1 MFRFTDDVLVEPAVV
16 KQRSYCNLAT
26 KDSLMISCCKYKSKI
41 QKNKMGLWSCY
52 GNGFSFIA
60 LGGCCE
66 IEFSQL
72 EGLRQRQSGLSISLL
87 SSQHSVMA
95 FYRATRSDQ
104 PDLFVPVP
112 VYVSNNFFIH
122 GTVEEAGKRKRMKA
136 RAPPPP
142 NQPSAASRIHSER
155 KSPAE
160 TAVVS
165 DQNLVSMKE
174 NMINRLVDFTVIL
187 PSGVEQKSTV
197 QGRSVAVPHKLLTGL
212 REVMARHLDRISGK
226 AHKSYQKL
234 SVCDSHSK
242 AVMDVLVDLCSQYR
256 LNPSQHSL
264 ELKSSGTQQVL
275 SYKPNTLIGA
285 LDVETVLLKEK
296 VPEEKPKRPL
306 PRVPE
311 KSVRLVVNYLKTQKA
326 VVRVSPEVPLH
337 NIIPAI
343 CEKCEV
349 SQEHIVLLRDGITG
363 EELELTKSLE
373 ELGIKELYAWDRK
386 KVPPSKT
393 QSEPS
398 LNYREPNRKAS
409 VSNDAIEKEK
419 TRLLGLFNADRSSS
433 KTEEYMRMNRDCEE
447 DVFSSASTSEGSLD
461 VPGDQLMQFTVKDFM
476 SHGQGFSTAP
486 NSPSVNSRSSGLGP
500 SLSLGN
506 ISGMTANPEVKK
518 RRAPPPPVATPVL
531 PNADVRG
538 QEKTAAQISKGAS
551 LNDLRKKKRR
561 APLPPAA
568 SAPPTP
574 AMPNRTEDREDKRK
588 STMGDGRQVPQKP
601 PRGTTRGP
609 PQLVIPPPPPYPPPG
624 SGIVDPTVCYRD
636 ADVTAPTELVPK
648 QSLLST
654 RDNVYV
660 VDDTVLELSEVE
672 ETASESS
679 CFASEDTTE
688 DSGVMSSPS
697 DIVSLDSQND
707 SMKLRDIKLV
717 NGYTDSAEVDG
728 MCSTEAG
735 PAKNTSCHSVGS
747 DSAPQRQDE
756 TMVLAKH
763 ENEDTFIATQLQQTL
778 ADLNEDLEA
787 VDDISNSDSDYS
799 NEALNPHT
807 RKNEVA
813 QDISISVPVTVID
826 DAPEVS
832 TSNSEENQEME
843 MKVPQ
848 NSSINSINT
857 GYFTNKNNNAGSFDK
872 GHTGGG
878 AVCISKDL
886 IRQQP
891 SENEF
896 SHLPVEQRRDMFE
909 SLASSFEK
917 RTEKNLR
924 LELSPKHGVKS
935 EERKSKLSPSH
946 CKTTAEINTA
956 KEKINPFNE
965 YSSRERS
972 LKKSK
977 SELEI
982 KWPPAKKVEV
992 EEVPSTPTW
1001 CHRAQNSGSNYEPKM
1016 GLTTFK
1022 VVPPKPE
1029 VRHFDRGV
1037 SLSTGA
1043 IKIDELGNLIGPNTG
1058 VSKHIPDS
1066 SSDESEEIHIGRV
1079 KAFWRSSSMEK
1090 QSDDSAEHF
1099 PKKSAVPTS
1108 SKPFTVK
1115 HEHKPVCLAVP
1126 KPVAPQT
1133 VTSQVTERQSE
1144 NERTRLPL
1152 PVTQSQVIPLAVP
1165 AINKDKLELPFTKP
1179 HRRTSSQYVASAIA
1193 RHISATTFK
1202 SDTVEYHEKDE
1213 NKQGAGEVKTE
1224 AEVSPK
1230 RCIIVAKY
1238 SPVEAESA
1246 ETRETLSSIFTSSQ
1260 KASHRFTPGDNS
1272 SMENKIVN
1280 IRAPN
1285 QATPLSFY
1293 KKNGSV
1299 PLTKSSSK
1307 DNNSAEEDH
1316 GLNSKQSIAE
1326 KKARLMFDQK
1336 CETLAYTNSG
1346 SSPKSPDL
1354 QGIPSSF
1361 GSSLRVTKWPP
1372 ANSVSSFKTSTE
1384 LNGAPANAEL
1394 EQEEKPDDSDINAV
1408 SEGDVN
1414 VQTNI
1419 FGPKKKFKPVV
1430 QKPVPK
1436 DTSLHSALMEAIQT
1450 GGGKEKLRKVSNS
1463 ALNGNHRKPSYTEPE
1478 NARLALLS
1486 AIRGHSGTSKLKK
1499 ISSLA
1504 SEELQRFRD
1513 AELSLKKAEDLQE
1526 EQLYIPP
1533 APAQPPPPPPTQL
1546 SAVAPKSS
1554 ATVTGNPLD
1563 AREALMEA
1571 IRSGAGAAK
1580 LRKYPQAFMLM
1591 FGIGIKSYELL
1602 IRAAYHSVGSQRSQD
1617 LAEKSEIFRIQ
1628 ESPHSHHS
1636 QTIVVNKP
1644 LTTEQSLAQAEDYS

>member
-1 MFRFTDDVLVEPAVV
+1 METLVRP
-16 KQRSYCNLAT
+16 
-26 KDSLMISCCKYKSKI
+26 
-41 QKNKMGLWSCY
+41 G
-52 GNGFSFIA
+52 
-60 LGGCCE
+60 
-66 IEFSQL
+66 
-72 EGLRQRQSGLSISLL
+72 
-87 SSQHSVMA
+87 
-95 FYRATRSDQ
+95 
-104 PDLFVPVP
+104 
-112 VYVSNNFFIH
+112 
-122 GTVEEAGKRKRMKA
+122 AGKPPTGKRMKA

-142 NQPSAASRIHSER
+142 NQPSAASRIHSEH

-160 TAVVS
+160 TAVIS
-165 DQNLVSMKE
+165 DQNLVSVKE

-187 PSGVEQKSTV
+187 PSGVEQKCTV
-197 QGRSVAVPHKLLTGL
+197 QG
-212 REVMARHLDRISGK
+212 
-226 AHKSYQKL
+226 
-234 SVCDSHSK
+234 SK

-285 LDVETVLLKEK
+285 LDVQTVLLKEK
-296 VPEEKPKRPL
+296 IPEEKAKRPL

-363 EELELTKSLE
+363 EELELSKSLE

-409 VSNDAIEKEK
+409 VSSDAIEREK
-419 TRLLGLFNADRSSS
+419 TRLLGLFNADRRNS
-433 KTEEYMRMNRDCEE
+433 KTEEYLGMNRDCGEE

-461 VPGDQLMQFTVKDFM
+461 
-476 SHGQGFSTAP
+476 GFSTAP
-486 NSPSVNSRSSGLGP
+486 NSPSANSRSSSLGS

-531 PNADVRG
+531 PNVEARG
-538 QEKTAAQISKGAS
+538 QDRTAAQISQGAS

-624 SGIVDPTVCYRD
+624 SDIVDPTVCYRE

-654 RDNVYV
+654 HDNVYA
-660 VDDTVLELSEVE
+660 VDDTVLELLEVE

-688 DSGVMSSPS
+688 DSGVVSSPS

-707 SMKLRDIKLV
+707 SAKLRDIRMV
-717 NGYTDSAEVDG
+717 NGYMDPAEADAMCGTETCPVQSAYCDSA
-728 MCSTEAG
+728 G
-735 PAKNTSCHSVGS
+735 P
-747 DSAPQRQDE
+747 DSAPLSRRDE
-756 TMVLAKH
+756 AMALAKH
-763 ENEDTFIATQLQQTL
+763 ENEDTFIAAQLQQTL
-778 ADLNEDLEA
+778 ADLDEDLEA
-787 VDDISNSDSDYS
+787 VDDVSNSVSDYTS
-799 NEALNPHT
+799 EALNPHV
-807 RKNEVA
+807 RKVEAA
-813 QDISISVPVTVID
+813 QDVSISVPVTIID

-832 TSNSEENQEME
+832 TSNSDENQEME
-843 MKVPQ
+843 IRVSQ
-848 NSSINSINT
+848 NISADSVNARN
-857 GYFTNKNNNAGSFDK
+857 FTNKNNNAGSFDK
-872 GHTGGG
+872 GHTDGG
-878 AVCISKDL
+878 AVCKDL
-886 IRQQP
+886 IYQQP

-896 SHLPVEQRRDMFE
+896 IHLPVEQRRDMFE
-909 SLASSFEK
+909 SLTSSFEK
-917 RTEKNLR
+917 RNEKNLR
-924 LELSPKHGVKS
+924 LEPSPKHGVKS
-935 EERKSKLSPSH
+935 EECKSKLSPSH
-946 CKTTAEINTA
+946 SKATTEISTA
-956 KEKINPFNE
+956 KEKLNPVNE
-965 YSSRERS
+965 CSSRERS

-982 KWPPAKKVEV
+982 KWPPAKKTEV
-992 EEVPSTPTW
+992 EVPSTPTW
-1001 CHRAQNSGSNYEPKM
+1001 CHRAQNSGSSYEPKM

-1043 IKIDELGNLIGPNTG
+1043 IKIDELGNLIGPNTS
-1058 VSKHIPDS
+1058 VSKHVQGS

-1090 QSDDSAEHF
+1090 QSDDSAEQF
-1099 PKKSAVPTS
+1099 PKKSAVTTN
-1108 SKPFTVK
+1108 SKPFTIK
-1115 HEHKPVCLAVP
+1115 HDHKPVCLAAP
-1126 KPVAPQT
+1126 KPAAPQT
-1133 VTSQVTERQSE
+1133 VTTTQVAERQSE
-1144 NERTRLPL
+1144 NERSKPALSA
-1152 PVTQSQVIPLAVP
+1152 TQSQVTPLAVP
-1165 AINKDKLELPFTKP
+1165 AVSKDKLELPFVKP

-1193 RHISATTFK
+1193 RHINATTFK
-1202 SDTVEYHEKDE
+1202 SDPMEYNEKDE
-1213 NKQGAGEVKTE
+1213 NKQGAGEVKNE

-1230 RCIIVAKY
+1230 RCIIVAKD
-1238 SPVEAESA
+1238 SPVETESA
-1246 ETRETLSSIFTSSQ
+1246 ETRETLPSIFACSQ

-1272 SMENKIVN
+1272 GMENKVVN

-1285 QATPLSFY
+1285 QATPVSFY
-1293 KKNGSV
+1293 KKNACA

-1307 DNNSAEEDH
+1307 DNNSADDDH
-1316 GLNSKQSIAE
+1316 GLNSKQSVAE
-1326 KKARLMFDQK
+1326 KKTVFDQK
-1336 CETLAYTNSG
+1336 CETLIHTNSA
-1346 SSPKSPDL
+1346 SSLKSPDL
-1354 QGIPSSF
+1354 QGVPSSF
-1361 GSSLRVTKWPP
+1361 SSSLRVTKWRP
-1372 ANSVSSFKTSTE
+1372 ANGVQVSSLKASPE
-1384 LNGAPANAEL
+1384 LNGAAANAES
-1394 EQEEKPDDSDINAV
+1394 EQEEKPDDSDV
-1408 SEGDVN
+1408 STVGELDVN

-1419 FGPKKKFKPVV
+1419 FGPKKKFKPVI

-1463 ALNGNHRKPSYTEPE
+1463 ALNGSHGKPSYTEPE
-1478 NARLALLS
+1478 NERSALLA

-1504 SEELQRFRD
+1504 SQELQHFRD
-1513 AELSLKKAEDLQE
+1513 AERSLQKAEDPQE
-1526 EQLYIPP
+1526 EQLCIPP
-1533 APAQPPPPPPTQL
+1533 APAQPPPPPPIQL
-1546 SAVAPKSS
+1546 SAAAPKSS
-1554 ATVTGNPLD
+1554 VTASSNPAE
-1563 AREALMEA
+1563 ARQALLEA

-1580 LRKYPQAFMLM
+1580 LRKVP
-1591 FGIGIKSYELL
+1591 LL
-1602 IRAAYHSVGSQRSQD
+1602 V
-1617 LAEKSEIFRIQ
+1617 
-1628 ESPHSHHS
+1628 
-1636 QTIVVNKP
+1636 
-1644 LTTEQSLAQAEDYS
+1644 

>member
-1 MFRFTDDVLVEPAVV
+1 METLVRPGA
-16 KQRSYCNLAT
+16 
-26 KDSLMISCCKYKSKI
+26 SKPPT
-41 QKNKMGLWSCY
+41 G
-52 GNGFSFIA
+52 
-60 LGGCCE
+60 
-66 IEFSQL
+66 
-72 EGLRQRQSGLSISLL
+72 
-87 SSQHSVMA
+87 
-95 FYRATRSDQ
+95 
-104 PDLFVPVP
+104 
-112 VYVSNNFFIH
+112 
-122 GTVEEAGKRKRMKA
+122 KRMKA

-142 NQPSAASRIHSER
+142 NQPSAASRIHSEP

-160 TAVVS
+160 TAVIS

-174 NMINRLVDFTVIL
+174 NMINRLVDFTVVL
-187 PSGVEQKSTV
+187 PSGVEQKCTV
-197 QGRSVAVPHKLLTGL
+197 QG
-212 REVMARHLDRISGK
+212 
-226 AHKSYQKL
+226 
-234 SVCDSHSK
+234 SK
-242 AVMDVLVDLCSQYR
+242 AVMDVLVDLCSQYH

-285 LDVETVLLKEK
+285 LDVQTVLLKEK
-296 VPEEKPKRPL
+296 IAEEKAKRPL

-409 VSNDAIEKEK
+409 VSSDAIEKEK
-419 TRLLGLFNADRSSS
+419 TRLLGLFNADRSSN
-433 KTEEYMRMNRDCEE
+433 KTEEYLRMNRDCGEE

-461 VPGDQLMQFTVKDFM
+461 
-476 SHGQGFSTAP
+476 GFSTAP
-486 NSPSVNSRSSGLGP
+486 NSPSVNSRSSSLG
-500 SLSLGN
+500 SSQSLGN

-531 PNADVRG
+531 PNANAELRG
-538 QEKTAAQISKGAS
+538 QERTAAQISQGAS

-574 AMPNRTEDREDKRK
+574 AMPNRTEDREDKRR

-609 PQLVIPPPPPYPPPG
+609 PQLVIPPPPPYPPPD
-624 SGIVDPTVCYRD
+624 SDIVDPTVCYRE

-654 RDNVYV
+654 HDNVYV

-688 DSGVMSSPS
+688 DSGVVSSPS
-697 DIVSLDSQND
+697 DIVSLDSQHDN
-707 SMKLRDIKLV
+707 MKLRDIKLV
-717 NGYTDSAEVDG
+717 NGYTEPAEADA
-728 MCSTEAG
+728 MCGTETG
-735 PAKNTSCHSVGS
+735 PVQNAYCPSVGP
-747 DSAPQRQDE
+747 DTAPLSRQDE
-756 TMVLAKH
+756 TRALAKH
-763 ENEDTFIATQLQQTL
+763 ENEDTFIAAQLQQTL
-778 ADLNEDLEA
+778 ADLDDDLE
-787 VDDISNSDSDYS
+787 VDGVSNSDSDYTS
-799 NEALNPHT
+799 EAFNPHT
-807 RKNEVA
+807 RKVEAA
-813 QDISISVPVTVID
+813 QDVLISVPVTIID

-832 TSNSEENQEME
+832 TSNSYENQEMRI
-843 MKVPQ
+843 KVSH
-848 NSSINSINT
+848 NMSADTVNARN
-857 GYFTNKNNNAGSFDK
+857 FTNENNNAGSFDK
-872 GHTGGG
+872 GYTDR
-878 AVCISKDL
+878 AVFKDL
-886 IRQQP
+886 IYQQP

-896 SHLPVEQRRDMFE
+896 IHLPVEQRRDMFE
-909 SLASSFEK
+909 SLTSFFEK
-917 RTEKNLR
+917 RNEKNLR
-924 LELSPKHGVKS
+924 LEPSPKHGVKS
-935 EERKSKLSPSH
+935 EECKSKLSPSH
-946 CKTTAEINTA
+946 SKATAEISTA
-956 KEKINPFNE
+956 KETLKPVNE
-965 YSSRERS
+965 CSSREKY

-982 KWPPAKKVEV
+982 KWPPAKKTEV
-992 EEVPSTPTW
+992 DVPSTPIW
-1001 CHRAQNSGSNYEPKM
+1001 CHRAQNSGSSYEPKM

-1029 VRHFDRGV
+1029 VRHSDRGV
-1037 SLSTGA
+1037 SVSTAA
-1043 IKIDELGNLIGPNTG
+1043 IKIDELGNFIGPNTS
-1058 VSKHIPDS
+1058 VSKHVQGF

-1099 PKKSAVPTS
+1099 PKKSAVTTN
-1108 SKPFTVK
+1108 SKPFTIK
-1115 HEHKPVCLAVP
+1115 HEQKPVCFSAP
-1126 KPVAPQT
+1126 KPAAPQT
-1133 VTSQVTERQSE
+1133 VTTQVAERQSE
-1144 NERTRLPL
+1144 NERTKPA
-1152 PVTQSQVIPLAVP
+1152 TQSQVTLAAP
-1165 AINKDKLELPFTKP
+1165 AISKDKLELPFVKP

-1193 RHISATTFK
+1193 RHINAITFK
-1202 SDTVEYHEKDE
+1202 SDTMEYNEKDE
-1213 NKQGAGEVKTE
+1213 NKQGTGEVKNE

-1238 SPVEAESA
+1238 SPVETESA
-1246 ETRETLSSIFTSSQ
+1246 ETRENLSSIFACSQ

-1272 SMENKIVN
+1272 GMENKVVN
-1280 IRAPN
+1280 IRASN
-1285 QATPLSFY
+1285 QATSVSFY
-1293 KKNGSV
+1293 KKNASV

-1307 DNNSAEEDH
+1307 DNNSSEDDH
-1316 GLNSKQSIAE
+1316 GVNSKQSVAE
-1326 KKARLMFDQK
+1326 KRTVFDQK
-1336 CETLAYTNSG
+1336 CETLTHTNSA
-1346 SSPKSPDL
+1346 SSLKSPDL
-1354 QGIPSSF
+1354 QGVPSSF
-1361 GSSLRVTKWPP
+1361 SSPLRVTKWHP
-1372 ANSVSSFKTSTE
+1372 ANGVQVSSLKASPE
-1384 LNGAPANAEL
+1384 LNGAAANAES
-1394 EQEEKPDDSDINAV
+1394 EQEEKPDDSDVNTV
-1408 SEGDVN
+1408 GDLDVN

-1419 FGPKKKFKPVV
+1419 FGPKKKFKPVI

-1463 ALNGNHRKPSYTEPE
+1463 ALNGNHGKSSYAEPE
-1478 NARLALLS
+1478 NERSALLA

-1504 SEELQRFRD
+1504 SQELQRFRD
-1513 AELSLKKAEDLQE
+1513 AERSLQKAEDLQE
-1526 EQLYIPP
+1526 EQLSIPP
-1533 APAQPPPPPPTQL
+1533 APVQPPPPPPIQL
-1546 SAVAPKSS
+1546 SAAAPKSS
-1554 ATVTGNPLD
+1554 ATASGNPME
-1563 AREALMEA
+1563 ARQALLEA

-1580 LRKYPQAFMLM
+1580 LRKVP
-1591 FGIGIKSYELL
+1591 LL
-1602 IRAAYHSVGSQRSQD
+1602 V
-1617 LAEKSEIFRIQ
+1617 
-1628 ESPHSHHS
+1628 
-1636 QTIVVNKP
+1636 
-1644 LTTEQSLAQAEDYS
+1644 

>member
-1 MFRFTDDVLVEPAVV
+1 METDSVQRLNQSTCKISAEGGPAMETLVRPG
-16 KQRSYCNLAT
+16 AT
-26 KDSLMISCCKYKSKI
+26 KPPTGCNSVLPLPCCVAVYV
-41 QKNKMGLWSCY
+41 
-52 GNGFSFIA
+52 
-60 LGGCCE
+60 
-66 IEFSQL
+66 
-72 EGLRQRQSGLSISLL
+72 GLSRRDLEEL
-87 SSQHSVMA
+87 GSVSCMQD
-95 FYRATRSDQ
+95 F
-104 PDLFVPVP
+104 PVW
-112 VYVSNNFFIH
+112 
-122 GTVEEAGKRKRMKA
+122 KRMKA

-142 NQPSAASRIHSER
+142 NQPSAASRIHGEH

-160 TAVVS
+160 TAVIS

-187 PSGVEQKSTV
+187 PCGLEQKCTV
-197 QGRSVAVPHKLLTGL
+197 QG
-212 REVMARHLDRISGK
+212 
-226 AHKSYQKL
+226 
-234 SVCDSHSK
+234 SK

-285 LDVETVLLKEK
+285 LDVQTVLLKEK
-296 VPEEKPKRPL
+296 IPEEKAKRPL

-409 VSNDAIEKEK
+409 VSSDAIEKEK
-419 TRLLGLFNADRSSS
+419 TRLLGLFNADRRSS
-433 KTEEYMRMNRDCEE
+433 KTEEYLRMNRDCGEE

-461 VPGDQLMQFTVKDFM
+461 
-476 SHGQGFSTAP
+476 GFSTAP
-486 NSPSVNSRSSGLGP
+486 NSPSVNSRSSSLGS
-500 SLSLGN
+500 SLSLGS

-518 RRAPPPPVATPVL
+518 RRAPPPPAATPVL
-531 PNADVRG
+531 PNAEVRG
-538 QEKTAAQISKGAS
+538 QEGTAAQISQGAS
-551 LNDLRKKKRR
+551 LSDLRKKKRR

-588 STMGDGRQVPQKP
+588 STMGDGWQVPQKP

-624 SGIVDPTVCYRD
+624 SDIVDPSVCYRE

-648 QSLLST
+648 QSLLSAH
-654 RDNVYV
+654 DNVYV

-688 DSGVMSSPS
+688 DSGVVSSPS

-717 NGYTDSAEVDG
+717 NGYMGPA
-728 MCSTEAG
+728 EAG
-735 PAKNTSCHSVGS
+735 AMCGTEMCPVRNAYCGSVGP
-747 DSAPQRQDE
+747 DSAPLSRQDE
-756 TMVLAKH
+756 AMALAKH
-763 ENEDTFIATQLQQTL
+763 ENEDPFIAAQLQQTL
-778 ADLNEDLEA
+778 ADLDEDLEA
-787 VDDISNSDSDYS
+787 VDGVSNSDSDYTS
-799 NEALNPHT
+799 EALNLHI
-807 RKNEVA
+807 RKVEA
-813 QDISISVPVTVID
+813 TQDVSISVPVTIID

-832 TSNSEENQEME
+832 TSNSDENQEVE
-843 MKVPQ
+843 IRVSQ
-848 NSSINSINT
+848 NISDDSVNARN
-857 GYFTNKNNNAGSFDK
+857 FTNKNNNAGSFDK
-872 GHTGGG
+872 GHTDGG
-878 AVCISKDL
+878 AVCKDL
-886 IRQQP
+886 IYQQP

-909 SLASSFEK
+909 SLTSSFEK
-917 RTEKNLR
+917 RSEKNLR

-935 EERKSKLSPSH
+935 EECKSKLSPSH
-946 CKTTAEINTA
+946 SKATTEISTA
-956 KEKINPFNE
+956 KEKLNPFNE
-965 YSSRERS
+965 CSSRERS

-982 KWPPAKKVEV
+982 KWPPAKKMEV

-1001 CHRAQNSGSNYEPKM
+1001 CHRAQNSGSSYEPKM

-1043 IKIDELGNLIGPNTG
+1043 IKIDELGNLIGPNTS
-1058 VSKHIPDS
+1058 VSKQVQGS
-1066 SSDESEEIHIGRV
+1066 SSAESEEIHIGKV

-1090 QSDDSAEHF
+1090 QSDDPAEHF
-1099 PKKSAVPTS
+1099 PKKSAVTTN
-1108 SKPFTVK
+1108 SKPFTIK
-1115 HEHKPVCLAVP
+1115 HEHKPVCLAAP
-1126 KPVAPQT
+1126 KPAAQQT
-1133 VTSQVTERQSE
+1133 VTAQVAERQSE
-1144 NERTRLPL
+1144 NERTKPALS
-1152 PVTQSQVIPLAVP
+1152 VTQSQVTPLAAP
-1165 AINKDKLELPFTKP
+1165 TISKDKLELPFVKP

-1202 SDTVEYHEKDE
+1202 SDTMEYHEKDE
-1213 NKQGAGEVKTE
+1213 NKQGAGEIKNE

-1238 SPVEAESA
+1238 SPVETESA
-1246 ETRETLSSIFTSSQ
+1246 ETRETLSSIFASSQ

-1272 SMENKIVN
+1272 GMENKVVN

-1293 KKNGSV
+1293 KKNASV

-1307 DNNSAEEDH
+1307 DNNSAEDDH

-1326 KKARLMFDQK
+1326 KKTRLVFDQK
-1336 CETLAYTNSG
+1336 CETLTHTNSA
-1346 SSPKSPDL
+1346 SSLKSPDL
-1354 QGIPSSF
+1354 QGVPSSSS
-1361 GSSLRVTKWPP
+1361 SSLRVTKWRP
-1372 ANSVSSFKTSTE
+1372 ANGVQVSSLKASPE
-1384 LNGAPANAEL
+1384 LNGAAANAES
-1394 EQEEKPDDSDINAV
+1394 EQEEKPDDSDINTV
-1408 SEGDVN
+1408 SELDVN

-1463 ALNGNHRKPSYTEPE
+1463 ALNGNHRKPSFADPE
-1478 NARLALLS
+1478 NERSALLA

-1513 AELSLKKAEDLQE
+1513 AELSLQKAEDLQE

-1533 APAQPPPPPPTQL
+1533 APAQPPPPPPIQL
-1546 SAVAPKSS
+1546 SAAAPKSS
-1554 ATVTGNPLD
+1554 ATATGNPAE
-1563 AREALMEA
+1563 ARQALMEA

-1580 LRKYPQAFMLM
+1580 LRKVP
-1591 FGIGIKSYELL
+1591 LL
-1602 IRAAYHSVGSQRSQD
+1602 V
-1617 LAEKSEIFRIQ
+1617 
-1628 ESPHSHHS
+1628 
-1636 QTIVVNKP
+1636 
-1644 LTTEQSLAQAEDYS
+1644 